1 VSQVPRPVLLIAAV
15 AAVVVATK
23 LLLENVLGL
32 NLADL
37 LSRWATDPG
46 AGAAGTIVGLL
57 LIDILLPVP
66 SSLVML
72 ASGALFGVV
81 GGAALSLAGSLAGE
95 WLGFELVRRYGRA
108 TAERLVGDVDLDR
121 MQHLMARHGAV
132 AVAVTRALP
141 VVMETLSVVAGL
153 SGMRRSTFLLA
164 SLLGTT
170 PIVIVYAW
178 AGANARETGN
188 LVPAMII
195 VMAVAAAGWVWYRAH
210 RPDSGP
216 TTRPNP

>member
-1 VSQVPRPVLLIAAV
+1 VPRPVLLIAAV

-23 LLLENVLGL
+23 VLLENVLGL
-32 NLADL
+32 NLAGL
-37 LSRWATDPG
+37 LSQWGADPG
-46 AGAAGTIVGLL
+46 AGAAGTVVGLL

-81 GGAALSLAGSLAGE
+81 GGAALSLVGSLAGE
-95 WLGFELVRRYGRA
+95 WLGFELVRRYGRRA
-108 TAERLVGDVDLDR
+108 AQRLVGDADLGR
-121 MQHLMARHGAV
+121 MQLLMSRHGAA

-164 SLLGTT
+164 SVLGTT
-170 PIVIVYAW
+170 PIVVVYAW

-188 LVPAMII
+188 LVPALII
-195 VMAVAAAGWVWYRAH
+195 VIAVAAAGWVWYRAH
-210 RPDSGP
+210 RPASGP
-216 TTRPNP
+216 TTLQNR